1 MKHDIGYA
9 EHSDTSSRNYHD
21 DILSAKA
28 AEIAL
33 DRDTPNYE
41 KQDAKTVN
49 AIVATKSRFGL

>member
-9 EHSDTSSRNYHD
+9 EHSDTSRNYYD
-21 DILSAKA
+21 DILSAQA

-33 DRDTPNYE
+33 DQDTPAYG

-49 AIVATKSRFGL
+49 AIVATKSGFGL